1 MASPTRY
8 WCKDHFT
15 NRNELTRT
23 LKIEYTDHSVRSSN
37 EKPRKAVRHDPFGE
51 R

>member
-23 LKIEYTDHSVRSSN
+23 LKIEYTDHSVRSSDD
-37 EKPRKAVRHDPFGE
+37 EPCKAVRHDPFGE